1 MHSMR
6 YHVHISPEG
15 GRTGLKLGEVWR
27 YRDLI
32 VLLTKKTFTL
42 TYKQTVLGPAWIV
55 ISPLLSSLA
64 YMLVFGVIAGISTDG
79 VPQVL
84 FYLTSTAIWGLFS
97 SAVTSNASTF
107 ISNAYV
113 FGKVYFPRLTVP
125 ISNLLVG
132 LIRFAIQMVLVLA
145 LIAFYV
151 FQGVIH
157 PNWLLWLTIPL
168 VLVQLSLLGMGV
180 GIILSSLTTKYRDL
194 QILVSFGMQLWMFGT
209 PVVYPLSQIGE
220 GVLRTA
226 VLVNPATAPIEWLR
240 YVMLGAGSVDVVALT
255 SSIVFTVVCAVVG
268 ILMFNRV
275 ERTFVDTV

>member
-1 MHSMR
+1 M
-6 YHVHISPEG
+6 
-15 GRTGLKLGEVWR
+15 
-27 YRDLI
+27 
-32 VLLTKKTFTL
+32 
-42 TYKQTVLGPAWIV
+42 
-55 ISPLLSSLA
+55 
-64 YMLVFGVIAGISTDG
+64 
-79 VPQVL
+79 
-84 FYLTSTAIWGLFS
+84 
-97 SAVTSNASTF
+97 
-107 ISNAYV
+107 
-113 FGKVYFPRLTVP
+113 
-125 ISNLLVG
+125 
-132 LIRFAIQMVLVLA
+132 
-145 LIAFYV
+145 
-151 FQGVIH
+151 
-157 PNWLLWLTIPL
+157 
-168 VLVQLSLLGMGV
+168 LVQLSLLGMGV